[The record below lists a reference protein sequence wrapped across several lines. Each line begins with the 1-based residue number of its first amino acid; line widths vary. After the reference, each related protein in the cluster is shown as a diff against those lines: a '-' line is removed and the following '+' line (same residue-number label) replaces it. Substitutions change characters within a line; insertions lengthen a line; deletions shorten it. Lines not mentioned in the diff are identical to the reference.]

1 MNIVM
6 NIFSSFA
13 IAVTALLAQK
23 TRTLFASLGILIGI
37 ASVIVMVAIGKGS
50 QQEVMDVIAG
60 MGENMVTIN
69 AGEMKR
75 RGGRL
80 RLSGNVTTLSPR
92 DAEHIASEIEEVELV
107 APFEEKR
114 MNAKFYNN
122 AAETTITGSTLD
134 FPLIR
139 GYRIEKGEMFS
150 ERDLKTASR
159 VAIIGKTAIKNLFGE
174 EDPIG
179 QVVKVHFIPFK
190 IIGVFEAKGVDTNG
204 LDQDDLIFIPLPTL
218 MRRIVNQTHVS
229 RIFVKISSRENI
241 SKASEKIR
249 ELLRESHKLNDER
262 EDDFTLVSQLDLEE
276 MKRETSELFTKLI
289 VGVAA
294 ISLLV
299 GGIGILAVML
309 ISVKERT
316 KEIGIRRAVGATR
329 SDIVRQFLYESLI
342 IGFLG
347 GGIGIAFGVGLTL
360 GLTHWGDWTLL
371 LDQDSIWT
379 ASWVCAVIGVVF
391 GVFPAIKASK
401 LDPMEALTIE

>member
-1 MNIVM
+1 M

-92 DAEHIASEIEEVELV
+92 DAEHIANEIEEVELV

-114 MNAKFYNN
+114 MNAKFDNN

-174 EDPIG
+174 EDPVG

>member
-1 MNIVM
+1 MNR
-6 NIFSSFA
+6 FSSFA
-13 IAVTALLAQK
+13 IAVTALLANK
-23 TRTLFASLGILIGI
+23 TRTLLASLGILIGI

-50 QQEVMDVIAG
+50 QQEVLDVIAG
-60 MGENMVTIN
+60 MGENMVTIT

-92 DAEHIASEIEEVELV
+92 DAERIASEIEEVELV

-114 MNAKFYNN
+114 MNAKFDNN

-134 FPLIR
+134 FQFIR
-139 GYRIEKGEMFS
+139 GYRIENGEMFS
-150 ERDLKTASR
+150 EQDLKTGNR
-159 VAIIGKTAIKNLFGE
+159 VAIIGKTAIKNLFGD

-241 SKASEKIR
+241 EKASEKIR
-249 ELLRESHKLNDER
+249 ELLRESHKLTDDR
-262 EDDFTLVSQLDLEE
+262 EDDFTLVSQLDLED

-316 KEIGIRRAVGATR
+316 KEIGIRRAVGASR
-329 SDIVRQFLYESLI
+329 SNIIRQFLYESLI

-347 GGIGIAFGVGLTL
+347 GGIGIALGVGLTL
-360 GLTHWGDWTLL
+360 GLTYWGDWTLL
-371 LDQDSIWT
+371 LDQDPIWK
-379 ASWVCAVIGVVF
+379 ASWVCALIGMIFGVV
-391 GVFPAIKASK
+391 PAIKASK

>member
-1 MNIVM
+1 M

-60 MGENMVTIN
+60 MGENMITIN

-92 DAEHIASEIEEVELV
+92 DAEHIANEIEEVELV

-114 MNAKFYNN
+114 MNAKFDNN

>member
-1 MNIVM
+1 MNL
-6 NIFSSFA
+6 FSSFA
-13 IAVTALLAQK
+13 IAVTALLAHK
-23 TRTLFASLGILIGI
+23 TRTLLASLGILIGI

-92 DAEHIASEIEEVELV
+92 DAERIANEIEEVELV

-114 MNAKFYNN
+114 MNAKFDNN

-174 EDPIG
+174 EDPVG

-204 LDQDDLIFIPLPTL
+204 LDQDDLILIPLPTL

-241 SKASEKIR
+241 LNASEKIR

-262 EDDFTLVSQLDLEE
+262 EDDFSLVSQLDLEE

-329 SDIVRQFLYESLI
+329 SDIIRQFLYESLI

-347 GGIGIAFGVGLTL
+347 GGIGIALGVSLTL
-360 GLTHWGDWTLL
+360 GLTYWGEWTLL

-379 ASWVCAVIGVVF
+379 ASWVCALIGVIF

>member
-1 MNIVM
+1 M

-92 DAEHIASEIEEVELV
+92 DAEHISNEIEEVELV

-114 MNAKFYNN
+114 MNAKFDNN

>member
-1 MNIVM
+1 M

-92 DAEHIASEIEEVELV
+92 DAEHIANEIEEVELV

-114 MNAKFYNN
+114 MNAKFDNN

>member
-1 MNIVM
+1 MKILTS
-6 NIFSSFA
+6 FS
-13 IAVTALLAQK
+13 IATRALLSHK
-23 TRTLFASLGILIGI
+23 TRTFLASLGILIGI
-37 ASVIVMVAIGKGS
+37 ASVIVMVATGKGS

-60 MGENMVTIN
+60 MGENMITIN

-80 RLSGNVTTLSPR
+80 RLSGNVITLTPR
-92 DAEHIASEIEEVELV
+92 DAKRIADEIDEVELV
-107 APFEEKR
+107 APFEERR
-114 MNAKFYNN
+114 MNAKFDNN
-122 AAETTITGSTLD
+122 TSETSIAGSTLD

-139 GYRIEKGEMFS
+139 GYKIEDGEMFT
-150 ERDLKTASR
+150 EKDLKTASR
-159 VAIIGKTAIKNLFGE
+159 VAVIGKTTVKNLFGD
-174 EDPIG
+174 EDPVG

-190 IIGVFEAKGVDTNG
+190 IIGVFETKGVDTNG
-204 LDQDDLIFIPLPTL
+204 LDQDDLILIPLPTL

-241 SKASEKIR
+241 LPGTEKIR
-249 ELLRESHKLNDER
+249 ELLRESHKLKDEK
-262 EDDFTLVSQLDLEE
+262 EDDFTMVSQLDLEE

-316 KEIGIRRAVGATR
+316 REIGIRRAVGATR
-329 SDIVRQFLYESLI
+329 RDIIRQFLYESLI
-342 IGFLG
+342 IGIIG
-347 GGIGIAFGVGLTL
+347 GGLGIALGVGLTL

-371 LDQDSIWT
+371 LDKNSIWT
-379 ASWVCAVIGVVF
+379 ASWVCALIGIVF

>member
-1 MNIVM
+1 MK
-6 NIFSSFA
+6 IFSSFS
-13 IAVTALLAQK
+13 IAVSALLAHK
-23 TRTLFASLGILIGI
+23 TRTFLASLGILIGI

-80 RLSGNVTTLSPR
+80 RLSGNVITLSPS
-92 DAEHIASEIEEVELV
+92 DAKLIEDEIAEVEFV

-114 MNAKFYNN
+114 MNAKFDNN
-122 AAETTITGSTLD
+122 AAETSISGSTLD

-139 GYRIEKGEMFS
+139 GYRIEKGEMFT
-150 ERDLKTASR
+150 EKDLKTASR
-159 VAIIGKTAIKNLFGE
+159 VAVIGKTAVKNLFGE
-174 EDPIG
+174 EDPVG

-204 LDQDDLIFIPLPTL
+204 LDQDDLILIPISTL
-218 MRRIVNQTHVS
+218 MRRIVNQTHVN
-229 RIFVKISSRENI
+229 RIFVKISTRDKI
-241 SKASEKIR
+241 FQATEKIR
-249 ELLRESHKLNDER
+249 ELLRESHKLADER
-262 EDDFTLVSQLDLEE
+262 EDDFTLVSQLDMEE

-329 SDIVRQFLYESLI
+329 RDIVRQFLYESLI
-342 IGFLG
+342 IGVLG
-347 GGIGIAFGVGLTL
+347 GGIGIALGVGLTL
-360 GLTHWGDWTLL
+360 GLTYWGEWTLL
-371 LDQDSIWT
+371 LDRDSIWT
-379 ASWVCAVIGVVF
+379 ASWVCAVIGAIF

>member
-1 MNIVM
+1 M

-60 MGENMVTIN
+60 MGENMITIN

-92 DAEHIASEIEEVELV
+92 DAEHIANEIEEVELV

-114 MNAKFYNN
+114 MNAKFDNN

-218 MRRIVNQTHVS
+218 MRRIVNQSHVS

>member
-1 MNIVM
+1 M

-92 DAEHIASEIEEVELV
+92 DAEHISNEIEEVELV

-114 MNAKFYNN
+114 MNAKFDNN

-150 ERDLKTASR
+150 ESDLKTASR

-329 SDIVRQFLYESLI
+329 SDIVCQFLYESLI

-371 LDQDSIWT
+371 LDQGSIWT

>member
-1 MNIVM
+1 MNR
-6 NIFSSFA
+6 FSSFA
-13 IAVTALLAQK
+13 IAVTALLANK
-23 TRTLFASLGILIGI
+23 TRTLLASLGILIGI

-50 QQEVMDVIAG
+50 QQEGLDVIAG
-60 MGENMVTIN
+60 MGENMVTIT

-92 DAEHIASEIEEVELV
+92 DAERIASEIEEVELV

-114 MNAKFYNN
+114 MNAKFDNN

-134 FPLIR
+134 FQFIR
-139 GYRIEKGEMFS
+139 GYRIENGEMFS
-150 ERDLKTASR
+150 EQDLKTGNR

-241 SKASEKIR
+241 EKASEKIR
-249 ELLRESHKLNDER
+249 ELLRESHKLTDDR
-262 EDDFTLVSQLDLEE
+262 EDDFTLVSQLDLED

-316 KEIGIRRAVGATR
+316 KEIGIRRAVGASR
-329 SDIVRQFLYESLI
+329 SNIIRQFLYESLI

-347 GGIGIAFGVGLTL
+347 GGIGIALGVGLTL
-360 GLTHWGDWTLL
+360 GLTYWGDWTLL
-371 LDQDSIWT
+371 LDQDSIWK
-379 ASWVCAVIGVVF
+379 ASWVCALIGMIFGVV
-391 GVFPAIKASK
+391 PAIKASK

>member
-1 MNIVM
+1 MNL
-6 NIFSSFA
+6 FSSFA
-13 IAVTALLAQK
+13 IAATALLAHK
-23 TRTLFASLGILIGI
+23 TRTFLASLGILIGI

-80 RLSGNVTTLSPR
+80 RLSGNVITLSPR
-92 DAEHIASEIEEVELV
+92 DAKLIADEINEVELV

-114 MNAKFYNN
+114 MNAKFDNN
-122 AAETTITGSTLD
+122 AAETSITGSTLD

-150 ERDLKTASR
+150 EKDLKTAGR
-159 VAIIGKTAIKNLFGE
+159 VAVIGKTAVKNLFGE
-174 EDPIG
+174 EDPVG

-204 LDQDDLIFIPLPTL
+204 LDQDDLILIPLPTL

-229 RIFVKISSRENI
+229 RIFVKISSREKI
-241 SKASEKIR
+241 LKASEKIR
-249 ELLRESHKLNDER
+249 ELLRESHKLTDDR
-262 EDDFTLVSQLDLEE
+262 EDDFTLVSQLDMED

-329 SDIVRQFLYESLI
+329 RDIIRQFLYESLI

-347 GGIGIAFGVGLTL
+347 GGFGIVLGVGLTL
-360 GLTHWGDWTLL
+360 GLTHFGDWTLL

-379 ASWVCAVIGVVF
+379 ASWVCALIGVVF

>member
-1 MNIVM
+1 M

-37 ASVIVMVAIGKGS
+37 ASVIVMIAIGKGS

-80 RLSGNVTTLSPR
+80 RLSGNVTTLSCR
-92 DAEHIASEIEEVELV
+92 DAEHIANEIEEVELV

-114 MNAKFYNN
+114 MNAKFDNN
-122 AAETTITGSTLD
+122 AAVTTITGSTLD

-360 GLTHWGDWTLL
+360 GLTHWGDLTLL

>member
-1 MNIVM
+1 M

-92 DAEHIASEIEEVELV
+92 DAEHISNEIAEGELV

-114 MNAKFYNN
+114 MNAKFDNN

-371 LDQDSIWT
+371 LDQGSIWT

>member
-1 MNIVM
+1 M

-60 MGENMVTIN
+60 MGVNMVTIN

-92 DAEHIASEIEEVELV
+92 DAEHISNEIEEVELV

-114 MNAKFYNN
+114 MNAKFDNN

-190 IIGVFEAKGVDTNG
+190 ILGVFEAKGVDTNG

-371 LDQDSIWT
+371 LDQGSIWT

>member
-1 MNIVM
+1 MNR
-6 NIFSSFA
+6 FSSFG
-13 IAVTALLAQK
+13 IAVTALLANK
-23 TRTLFASLGILIGI
+23 TRTLLASLGILIGI

-50 QQEVMDVIAG
+50 QQEVLDVIAG
-60 MGENMVTIN
+60 MGENMVTIT

-92 DAEHIASEIEEVELV
+92 DAERIASEIEEVELV

-114 MNAKFYNN
+114 MNAKFDNN

-134 FPLIR
+134 FQFIR
-139 GYRIEKGEMFS
+139 GYRIENGEMFS
-150 ERDLKTASR
+150 EQDLKTGNR

-241 SKASEKIR
+241 EKASEKIR
-249 ELLRESHKLNDER
+249 ELLRESHKLSDDR
-262 EDDFTLVSQLDLEE
+262 EDDFTLVSQLDLED

-316 KEIGIRRAVGATR
+316 KEIGIRRAVGASR
-329 SDIVRQFLYESLI
+329 SNIIRQFLYESLI

-347 GGIGIAFGVGLTL
+347 GGIGIALGVGLTL
-360 GLTHWGDWTLL
+360 GLTYWGDLTLL
-371 LDQDSIWT
+371 LDQDSIWK
-379 ASWVCAVIGVVF
+379 ASWVCALIGMIFGVV
-391 GVFPAIKASK
+391 PAIKASK

>member
-1 MNIVM
+1 MNR
-6 NIFSSFA
+6 FSSFA
-13 IAVTALLAQK
+13 IAVTALLANK
-23 TRTLFASLGILIGI
+23 TRTLLASLGILIGI

-50 QQEVMDVIAG
+50 QQEVLDVIAG
-60 MGENMVTIN
+60 MGENMVTIT

-92 DAEHIASEIEEVELV
+92 DAERIASEIEEVELV

-114 MNAKFYNN
+114 MNAKFDNN

-134 FPLIR
+134 FQFIR
-139 GYRIEKGEMFS
+139 GYRIENGEMFS
-150 ERDLKTASR
+150 EQDLKTGNR
-159 VAIIGKTAIKNLFGE
+159 VAIIGKTAIKNLFGD

-241 SKASEKIR
+241 EKASEKIR
-249 ELLRESHKLNDER
+249 ELLRESHKLTDDR
-262 EDDFTLVSQLDLEE
+262 EDDFTLVSQLDLED

-316 KEIGIRRAVGATR
+316 KEIGIRRAVGASR
-329 SDIVRQFLYESLI
+329 GNIIRQFLYESLI

-347 GGIGIAFGVGLTL
+347 GGIGIALGVGLTL
-360 GLTHWGDWTLL
+360 GLTYWGDWTLL
-371 LDQDSIWT
+371 LDQDSIWK
-379 ASWVCAVIGVVF
+379 ASWVCALIGMIFGVV
-391 GVFPAIKASK
+391 PAIKASK

>member
-1 MNIVM
+1 MNR
-6 NIFSSFA
+6 FSSFA
-13 IAVTALLAQK
+13 IAVTALLANK
-23 TRTLFASLGILIGI
+23 TRTLLASLGILIGI

-50 QQEVMDVIAG
+50 QQEVLDVIAG
-60 MGENMVTIN
+60 MGENMVTIT

-92 DAEHIASEIEEVELV
+92 DAERIASEVEEVELV

-114 MNAKFYNN
+114 MNAKFDNN

-134 FPLIR
+134 FQFIR
-139 GYRIEKGEMFS
+139 GYRIENGEMFS
-150 ERDLKTASR
+150 EQDLKTGNR
-159 VAIIGKTAIKNLFGE
+159 VAIIGKTAIKNLFGD

-241 SKASEKIR
+241 EKASEKIR
-249 ELLRESHKLNDER
+249 ELLRESHKLTDDR
-262 EDDFTLVSQLDLEE
+262 EDDFTLVSQLDLED

-316 KEIGIRRAVGATR
+316 KEIGIRRAVGASR
-329 SDIVRQFLYESLI
+329 SNIIRQFLYESLI

-347 GGIGIAFGVGLTL
+347 GGIGIALGVGLTL
-360 GLTHWGDWTLL
+360 GLTYWGDWTLL
-371 LDQDSIWT
+371 LDQDSIWK
-379 ASWVCAVIGVVF
+379 ASWVCALIGMIFGVV
-391 GVFPAIKASK
+391 PAIKASK

>member
-1 MNIVM
+1 M
-6 NIFSSFA
+6 NIFSSFS
-13 IAVTALLAQK
+13 IAVTALLAHK
-23 TRTLFASLGILIGI
+23 TRTLLASLGVLIGI

-80 RLSGNVTTLSPR
+80 RLSGNVITLTPK
-92 DAEHIASEIEEVELV
+92 DAERIADEIDEVELV

-114 MNAKFYNN
+114 MNAKFGNN
-122 AAETTITGSTLD
+122 TAETSITGSTLD

-139 GYRIEKGEMFS
+139 GYRMETGEMFS
-150 ERDLKTASR
+150 ERDIKTAGR
-159 VAIIGKTAIKNLFGE
+159 VAVIGKTAVKNLFGE
-174 EDPIG
+174 EDPVG

-190 IIGVFEAKGVDTNG
+190 VIGVFHAKGVDTNG
-204 LDQDDLIFIPLPTL
+204 LDQDDIILIPLPTL
-218 MRRIVNQTHVS
+218 MRRIANQTHVS
-229 RIFVKISSRENI
+229 RIFVKISSREKI
-241 SKASEKIR
+241 LKASEKIR
-249 ELLRESHKLNDER
+249 ELLRESHKLSDEK
-262 EDDFTLVSQLDLEE
+262 EDDFTLVSQLDMED

-329 SDIVRQFLYESLI
+329 SDIIRQFLYESLI

-347 GGIGIAFGVGLTL
+347 GAIGILLGIGLTL
-360 GLTHWGDWTLL
+360 GLTHWGNWTLL
-371 LDQDSIWT
+371 LDRDSIWT
-379 ASWVCAVIGVVF
+379 ASWVCALIGVVF

>member
-1 MNIVM
+1 M
-6 NIFSSFA
+6 NIFSSFS
-13 IAVTALLAQK
+13 IAVTALLAHK
-23 TRTLFASLGILIGI
+23 TRTVLASLGILIGI

-50 QQEVMDVIAG
+50 QKEVMDVIAS

-80 RLSGNVTTLSPR
+80 RLSGNVITLTPK
-92 DAEHIASEIEEVELV
+92 DAERIADEIAEVELV

-114 MNAKFYNN
+114 MNAKFDNN
-122 AAETTITGSTLD
+122 AAETSIIGSTLD
-134 FPLIR
+134 FPRIR
-139 GYRIEKGEMFS
+139 GYRIENGELFS
-150 ERDLKTASR
+150 EKDIKTAGR
-159 VAIIGKTAIKNLFGE
+159 VAVIGKTVVKNLFGE
-174 EDPIG
+174 EDPVG
-179 QVVKVHFIPFK
+179 QIVKVHFIPFK
-190 IIGVFEAKGVDTNG
+190 ITGVFEAKGVDTNG

-229 RIFVKISSRENI
+229 RIFVKISNRKNI
-241 SKASEKIR
+241 SKATEKIS
-249 ELLRESHKLNDER
+249 ELLRESHKLTDER
-262 EDDFTLVSQLDLEE
+262 EDDFTLVSQLDLED

-316 KEIGIRRAVGATR
+316 KEIGLRRAVGATR
-329 SDIVRQFLYESLI
+329 SDIIRQFLYESLL

-347 GGIGIAFGVGLTL
+347 GVIGITLGVGLTL
-360 GLTHWGDWTLL
+360 GLTHWGEWTLL

-379 ASWVCAVIGVVF
+379 ASWVCALIGVVF

>member
-1 MNIVM
+1 MNL
-6 NIFSSFA
+6 FSTFA
-13 IAVTALLAQK
+13 IAVTALLAHK
-23 TRTLFASLGILIGI
+23 TRTLLASLGILIGI

-50 QQEVMDVIAG
+50 QQEVLDVIAG
-60 MGENMVTIN
+60 MGENMVTVT

-80 RLSGNVTTLSPR
+80 RLSGNVVTLTPR
-92 DAEHIASEIEEVELV
+92 DAERIANEIEEVELV

-114 MNAKFYNN
+114 MNAKFDNN

-134 FPLIR
+134 FQFIR
-139 GYRIEKGEMFS
+139 GYRIENGEMFS
-150 ERDLKTASR
+150 ERDLKTANR

-190 IIGVFEAKGVDTNG
+190 IIGVFAAKGVDTNG

-241 SKASEKIR
+241 EKASEKIR
-249 ELLRESHKLNDER
+249 ELLRESHKLTDDR
-262 EDDFTLVSQLDLEE
+262 EDDFTLVSQLDLED

-316 KEIGIRRAVGATR
+316 KEIGIRRAVGASR
-329 SDIVRQFLYESLI
+329 SNIIRQFLYESLI

-347 GGIGIAFGVGLTL
+347 GGIGIALGVGLTL
-360 GLTHWGDWTLL
+360 GLTYWGDWTLL
-371 LDQDSIWT
+371 LDQDSIWK
-379 ASWVCAVIGVVF
+379 ASWVCALIGMIFGVV
-391 GVFPAIKASK
+391 PAIKASK

>member
-1 MNIVM
+1 M

-92 DAEHIASEIEEVELV
+92 DAEHIANEIEEVELV

-114 MNAKFYNN
+114 MNAKFDNN

-360 GLTHWGDWTLL
+360 GLTHWGDWNLL

>member
-1 MNIVM
+1 M

-92 DAEHIASEIEEVELV
+92 DAEHIANEIEEVELV

-114 MNAKFYNN
+114 MNAKFDNN

-371 LDQDSIWT
+371 LDQGSIWT

>member
-1 MNIVM
+1 MNR
-6 NIFSSFA
+6 FSSFG
-13 IAVTALLAQK
+13 IAVTALLANK
-23 TRTLFASLGILIGI
+23 TRTLLASLGILIGI

-50 QQEVMDVIAG
+50 QQEVLDVIAG
-60 MGENMVTIN
+60 MGENMVTIT

-92 DAEHIASEIEEVELV
+92 DAERIASEIEEVELV

-114 MNAKFYNN
+114 MNAKFDNN

-134 FPLIR
+134 FQFIR
-139 GYRIEKGEMFS
+139 GYRIENGEMFS
-150 ERDLKTASR
+150 EQDLKTGNR

-241 SKASEKIR
+241 EKASEKIR
-249 ELLRESHKLNDER
+249 ELLRESHKLSDDR
-262 EDDFTLVSQLDLEE
+262 EDDFTLVSQLDLED

-316 KEIGIRRAVGATR
+316 KEIGIRRAVGASR
-329 SDIVRQFLYESLI
+329 SNIIRQFLYESLI

-347 GGIGIAFGVGLTL
+347 GGIGIALGVGLTL
-360 GLTHWGDWTLL
+360 GLTYWGDWTLL
-371 LDQDSIWT
+371 LDEDSIWK
-379 ASWVCAVIGVVF
+379 ASWVCALIGMIFGVV
-391 GVFPAIKASK
+391 PAIKASK

>member
-1 MNIVM
+1 MNR
-6 NIFSSFA
+6 FSSFA
-13 IAVTALLAQK
+13 IAVTALLANK
-23 TRTLFASLGILIGI
+23 TRTLLASLGILIGI

-50 QQEVMDVIAG
+50 QQEVLDVIAG
-60 MGENMVTIN
+60 MGENMVTIT

-92 DAEHIASEIEEVELV
+92 DAERIASEIEEVELV

-114 MNAKFYNN
+114 MNAKFDNN

-134 FPLIR
+134 FQFIR
-139 GYRIEKGEMFS
+139 GYRIENGEMFS
-150 ERDLKTASR
+150 EQDLKTGNR

-241 SKASEKIR
+241 EKASEKIR
-249 ELLRESHKLNDER
+249 ELLRESHKLTDDR
-262 EDDFTLVSQLDLEE
+262 EDDFTLVSQLDLED

-316 KEIGIRRAVGATR
+316 KEIGIRRAVGASR
-329 SDIVRQFLYESLI
+329 SNIIRQFLYESLI

-347 GGIGIAFGVGLTL
+347 GGIGIALGVGLTL
-360 GLTHWGDWTLL
+360 GLTYWGDWTLL
-371 LDQDSIWT
+371 LDQNAIWK
-379 ASWVCAVIGVVF
+379 ASWVCALIGMIFGVV
-391 GVFPAIKASK
+391 PAIKASK